1 MKFIETGECLT
12 IPVYQQG
19 QGTFY
24 CFQIL
29 RRGRGYII
37 CQTARIP
44 ICAKVAC
51 YFEIKAGGLLEY
63 KLSPVKITGPQTHLC
78 HCPILGVNTNVPS
91 SGERSLKRGF
101 IFDLFSDRNSGE
113 LSSCV
118 MHICIRTLLS

>member
-1 MKFIETGECLT
+1 MQVCCKTCICSASADVYKFYFLYYKDKTKNCRNDSYWHFLRESGDMKVIETGECLT

-24 CFQIL
+24 CFQIF

-78 HCPILGVNTNVPS
+78 HCP
-91 SGERSLKRGF
+91 F
-101 IFDLFSDRNSGE
+101 
-113 LSSCV
+113 
-118 MHICIRTLLS
+118 